1 MTTMIAQAA
10 PTALRAEYEASCLH
24 LFRCEQ
30 ALHDA
35 HQSGVDRWIS
45 AAADRLHEAVL
56 RQARA
61 EAAYTRVLPPAE
73 LLPLAGYSHRLGPTA
88 ELFPTEVDE
97 DPAEVV

>member
-10 PTALRAEYEASCLH
+10 PTALRAEYSASCLQ

-61 EAAYTRVLPPAE
+61 QAAYVPVLPSAGLLATAG
-73 LLPLAGYSHRLGPTA
+73 LLPA
-88 ELFPTEVDE
+88 EVDE
-97 DPAEVV
+97 DSAEVV